1 MKGGKRKEKERQNN
15 IQKLGEVIKDKN
27 KIVNDYNKKIH
38 KKIFENVLFAII
50 YVIYFYVIYL
60 GSQNIETSIYLT
72 DLKVFSFGLL
82 ATAIIVF
89 EYSYKKD
96 NGYTAMYGIEILIT
110 AILTL
115 FLTYMSSLFVNRIY
129 ILILS
134 CVVVVYVVYFIIKS
148 LIIVYKMKKQ
158 YFKEKDDIKD
168 IVKN

>member
-15 IQKLGEVIKDKN
+15 IEKLGEVIKDKN
-27 KIVNDYNKKIH
+27 RIVTDYNQKIH
-38 KKIFENVLFAII
+38 KKILENVIFAIV

-60 GSQNIETSIYLT
+60 GAQNIETSIYLT

-82 ATAIIVF
+82 ITAIIVF

-96 NGYTAMYGIEILIT
+96 NGTTIIHGIEILIT
-110 AILTL
+110 AIITL
-115 FLTYMSSLFVNRIY
+115 FLNYMTSIFVNRAY
-129 ILILS
+129 ILIITCIS
-134 CVVVVYVVYFIIKS
+134 VIYIFYFIIKS

-168 IVKN
+168 IIKK

>member
-38 KKIFENVLFAII
+38 KKIFEN
-50 YVIYFYVIYL
+50 VIYL